1 MEPCP
6 RLICCTCLNPRISD
20 NSKSGEQRYV
30 QAQQIETPFS
40 LGVPCRQPVLLCAR
54 PAYGFSGDII
64 SSSVGIFLA
73 TALILL
79 LIGTMFVAVHHAE
92 VIARRTG
99 EPDGTLVL
107 TVAVTVIEVA
117 LIASIMVGGES
128 GPALARD
135 TVFSVIMIVGNEL
148 VGLCILLGGMRYR
161 EQGFRV
167 TGVSAYLVILI
178 VLATL
183 TLVLPN
189 DTQARLG
196 PFYSP
201 SQLVFVTLITLAL
214 YGVFL
219 YIQTVRDRDYL
230 LVLDAEGRNVSS
242 DLPQNRAVIVSAAL
256 LALSLSAV
264 ILLSKMFAAVVEAG
278 TTLVGA
284 PEAVVAVVVAC
295 WSVAGERSG
304 GSSGAGKSAAEEP
317 RSGAGIAACHHQ
329 PDYSCGCGGQPHPPE
344 GPRAGARWRGHRPA
358 HAHGCCEPSHLRHRA
373 DQHTLQLRPSRDLC
387 DVPVPRIRPLG
398 NTSLE
403 IIARLAS
410 ARVTGFPRLHTPV
423 GH

>member
-64 SSSVGIFLA
+64 SSPVGIFLA

-79 LIGTMFVAVHHAE
+79 LIGTMFAAVHHAE

-230 LVLDAEGRNVSS
+230 LVLDAEGRNVSL

-284 PEAVVAVVVAC
+284 PEAVVVALLVLLPE
-295 WSVAGERSG
+295 SVAAVRAARANQRQKSLNLAL
-304 GSSGAGKSAAEEP
+304 GSPLATISLTIPAVAAVN
-317 RSGAGIAACHHQ
+317 
-329 PDYSCGCGGQPHPPE
+329 
-344 GPRAGARWRGHRPA
+344 
-358 HAHGCCEPSHLRHRA
+358 L
-373 DQHTLQLRPSRDLC
+373 TLQRALVLGLDGEDTVLLMLTAVASLLTFGTGRTNILYSFVHLVIFATFLFLVF
-387 DVPVPRIRPLG
+387 VP
-398 NTSLE
+398 
-403 IIARLAS
+403 
-410 ARVTGFPRLHTPV
+410 
-423 GH
+423 

>member
-40 LGVPCRQPVLLCAR
+40 LGVPCRQPVLFCAR

-64 SSSVGIFLA
+64 SSPVGIFLA

-79 LIGTMFVAVHHAE
+79 LIGTMFAAVHHAE

-230 LVLDAEGRNVSS
+230 LVLDTEGRNVSS

-284 PEAVVAVVVAC
+284 PEAVVVALLVLLPE
-295 WSVAGERSG
+295 SVAAVRAARANQRQKSLDLAL
-304 GSSGAGKSAAEEP
+304 GSPLATISLTIPAVAAVN
-317 RSGAGIAACHHQ
+317 
-329 PDYSCGCGGQPHPPE
+329 
-344 GPRAGARWRGHRPA
+344 
-358 HAHGCCEPSHLRHRA
+358 L
-373 DQHTLQLRPSRDLC
+373 TLQRALVLGLDGEDTVLLMLTAVASLLTFGTGRTNILYSFVHLVIFATFLFLVF
-387 DVPVPRIRPLG
+387 VP
-398 NTSLE
+398 
-403 IIARLAS
+403 
-410 ARVTGFPRLHTPV
+410 
-423 GH
+423 

>member
-40 LGVPCRQPVLLCAR
+40 LGVPCRQPVLFCAR

-64 SSSVGIFLA
+64 SSPVGIFLA

-79 LIGTMFVAVHHAE
+79 LIGTMFAAVHHAE

-189 DTQARLG
+189 DTQARFG

-230 LVLDAEGRNVSS
+230 LVLDTEGRNVSS

-284 PEAVVAVVVAC
+284 PEAVVVALLVLLPE
-295 WSVAGERSG
+295 SVAAVRAARANQRQKSLNLAL
-304 GSSGAGKSAAEEP
+304 GSPLATISLTIPAVAAVN
-317 RSGAGIAACHHQ
+317 
-329 PDYSCGCGGQPHPPE
+329 
-344 GPRAGARWRGHRPA
+344 
-358 HAHGCCEPSHLRHRA
+358 L
-373 DQHTLQLRPSRDLC
+373 TLQRALVLGLDGEDTVLLMLTAVASLLTFGTGRTNILYSFVHLVIFATFLFLVF
-387 DVPVPRIRPLG
+387 VP
-398 NTSLE
+398 
-403 IIARLAS
+403 
-410 ARVTGFPRLHTPV
+410 
-423 GH
+423 

>member
-64 SSSVGIFLA
+64 SSPVGIFLA

-79 LIGTMFVAVHHAE
+79 LIGTMFAAVHHAE

-284 PEAVVAVVVAC
+284 PEAVVVALLVLLPE
-295 WSVAGERSG
+295 SVAAVRAARANQRQKSLDLAL
-304 GSSGAGKSAAEEP
+304 GSPLATISLTIPAVAAVN
-317 RSGAGIAACHHQ
+317 
-329 PDYSCGCGGQPHPPE
+329 
-344 GPRAGARWRGHRPA
+344 
-358 HAHGCCEPSHLRHRA
+358 L
-373 DQHTLQLRPSRDLC
+373 TLQRALVLGLDGEDTVLLMLTAVASLLTFGTGRTNILYSFVHLVIFATFLFLVF
-387 DVPVPRIRPLG
+387 VP
-398 NTSLE
+398 
-403 IIARLAS
+403 
-410 ARVTGFPRLHTPV
+410 
-423 GH
+423 

>member
-40 LGVPCRQPVLLCAR
+40 LGVPCRQPVLFCAR

-64 SSSVGIFLA
+64 SSPVGIFLA

-79 LIGTMFVAVHHAE
+79 LIGTMFAAVHHAE

-196 PFYSP
+196 PFDSP

-230 LVLDAEGRNVSS
+230 LVLDTEGRNVSS

-284 PEAVVAVVVAC
+284 PEAVVVALLVLLPE
-295 WSVAGERSG
+295 SVAAVRAARANQRQKSLDLAL
-304 GSSGAGKSAAEEP
+304 GSPLATISLTIPAVAAVN
-317 RSGAGIAACHHQ
+317 
-329 PDYSCGCGGQPHPPE
+329 
-344 GPRAGARWRGHRPA
+344 
-358 HAHGCCEPSHLRHRA
+358 L
-373 DQHTLQLRPSRDLC
+373 TLQRALVLGLDGEDTVLLMLTAVASLLTFGTGRTNILYSFVHLVIFATFLFLVF
-387 DVPVPRIRPLG
+387 VP
-398 NTSLE
+398 
-403 IIARLAS
+403 
-410 ARVTGFPRLHTPV
+410 
-423 GH
+423 

>member
-6 RLICCTCLNPRISD
+6 RLISCTCLNPRISD

-64 SSSVGIFLA
+64 SSPVGIFLA

-79 LIGTMFVAVHHAE
+79 LIGTMFAAVHHAE

-107 TVAVTVIEVA
+107 TVAVTVVEVA

-230 LVLDAEGRNVSS
+230 LVLDTEGRNVSS

-284 PEAVVAVVVAC
+284 PEAVVVALLVLLPE
-295 WSVAGERSG
+295 SVAAVRAARANQRQKSLNLAL
-304 GSSGAGKSAAEEP
+304 GSPLATISLTIPAVAAVN
-317 RSGAGIAACHHQ
+317 
-329 PDYSCGCGGQPHPPE
+329 
-344 GPRAGARWRGHRPA
+344 
-358 HAHGCCEPSHLRHRA
+358 L
-373 DQHTLQLRPSRDLC
+373 TLQRALVLGLDGEDTVLLMLTAVASLLTFGTGRTNILYSFVHLVIFATFLFLVF
-387 DVPVPRIRPLG
+387 VP
-398 NTSLE
+398 
-403 IIARLAS
+403 
-410 ARVTGFPRLHTPV
+410 
-423 GH
+423 